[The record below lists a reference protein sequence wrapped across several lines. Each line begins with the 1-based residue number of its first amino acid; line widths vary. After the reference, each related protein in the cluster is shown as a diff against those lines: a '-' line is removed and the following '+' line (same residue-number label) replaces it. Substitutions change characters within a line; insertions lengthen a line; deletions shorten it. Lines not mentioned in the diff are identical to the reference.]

1 MNCLIAI
8 RTEIRRRLGAKVRA
22 RRAAAG
28 LNLKHAAERAE
39 IHWGQWRRLEA
50 GELNLTLATLVR
62 VAEAL
67 DLVPRRARP
76 ER

>member
-1 MNCLIAI
+1 MNCLKDIQ
-8 RTEIRRRLGAKVRA
+8 TEIRRRLGAKVRA
-22 RRAAAG
+22 RRTAAG

-50 GELNLTLATLVR
+50 GELKLTFSTLMR

-67 DLVPRRARP
+67 DLLPRRAP
-76 ER
+76 TES